1 MRVLLCTDSF
11 PPGCGGSG
19 WSTFELARG
28 LVALGHDVRVVQ
40 PRPGRGAYVGERDV
54 DGLRVVEFGSAA
66 PDLPFVRNYFKNER
80 LRARLASWLTTY
92 VIREQVDVV
101 HGQHVLTGLPSID
114 AAAAA
119 GVPSVCTVRDYWP
132 VCYWSDLIHDPSAEH
147 LCPACSPSAMTRCI
161 RPRAGALW
169 PLALSLVPYMT
180 GNLRRKR
187 EGLAAC
193 DAVVAVSTAIA
204 ADLRAR
210 APELTGTR
218 LETIPNPVDLG
229 RLRAVAARA
238 ARPLDGPYGLF
249 VGKLAVNKGVAH
261 LVPALASA
269 GIGWPVVVVGDG
281 PERARVEADAR
292 GAGLDVRFTGW
303 LARDDALAW
312 MAHASL
318 LVFPSHGPESLS
330 RVLLEAGALGVPA
343 AAMDTGGTRDV
354 VLDEITGLVST
365 SRHELAADLQR
376 LARDEPLRRR
386 LGDAARHHV
395 ERTFEA
401 GAVVARIAALY
412 GELRQAP
419 RGGAA

>member
-28 LVALGHDVRVVQ
+28 LVGLGHDVRVVQ
-40 PRPGRGAYVGERDV
+40 PRPGRGAGVVERDV

-80 LRARLASWLTTY
+80 LRARLAAWLTTY
-92 VIREQVDVV
+92 VVREQVDVV

-169 PLALSLVPYMT
+169 PLVLPLVPYMS

-193 DAVVAVSTAIA
+193 NAVVAVSTAIA

-210 APELTGTR
+210 APELAGTR

-238 ARPLDGPYGLF
+238 PRPLDGPYGLF

-261 LVPALASA
+261 LVPALAGFFA
-269 GIGWPVVVVGDG
+269 AHPAVAV
-281 PERARVEADAR
+281 ELVEAAGAAR
-292 GAGLDVRFTGW
+292 LAEDGFDLAIRVTETPAPGLVVRR
-303 LARDDALAW
+303 LAT
-312 MAHASL
+312 
-318 LVFPSHGPESLS
+318 S
-330 RVLLEAGALGVPA
+330 RVLIVAAPGYLARQGAPQAPADLTRHRCVGFTPLAWRDTWRVGGESMSPMSGARCAGWRRRAPPRCRSRTRSGPSAAATWRARWWSRARWRCASWRPPSTPA
-343 AAMDTGGTRDV
+343 AT
-354 VLDEITGLVST
+354 
-365 SRHELAADLQR
+365 
-376 LARDEPLRRR
+376 PRR
-386 LGDAARHHV
+386 
-395 ERTFEA
+395 
-401 GAVVARIAALY
+401 
-412 GELRQAP
+412 
-419 RGGAA
+419 